1 MRYKVSCGFCIDFI
15 PHTFICYSVQLFVD
29 YIIFAKKERMESL
42 KQRRTIR
49 KYQQKDISADLL
61 NDLLETS
68 FRASTVG
75 NMQVYSVIVTRDAER
90 KAKLAP
96 AHFNQPMVR
105 TAPVVLT
112 FCIDLRRS
120 SKWCEQRKAEPGY
133 NNFEWFVT
141 GAVDTLLVAQTF
153 CVAAEEKGLGICYL
167 GTTTYNPQMIVE
179 ALELPE
185 LVFPI
190 TTVTVGWPA
199 EQPEQVDRL
208 PLEAIVHEEVYHDYT
223 PQDIDRL
230 YAYKESLPE
239 NKQFI
244 LENNKETLAQVFTDV
259 RYTKKDSEAM
269 SENLWKIM
277 KKQGF

>member
-1 MRYKVSCGFCIDFI
+1 MIILFI
-15 PHTFICYSVQLFVD
+15 SLQ
-29 YIIFAKKERMESL
+29 KKDMMDTV
-42 KQRRTIR
+42 KNRRTIR
-49 KYQQKDISADLL
+49 KYQQKDIAPDLL

-68 FRASTVG
+68 FRASTMG
-75 NMQVYSVIVTRDAER
+75 GMQLYSVIVTRDAEM
-90 KAKLAP
+90 KEKLSP
-96 AHFNQPMVR
+96 AHFNQPMVKG
-105 TAPVVLT
+105 APVVLT
-112 FCIDLRRS
+112 FCADFRRF

-153 CVAAEEKGLGICYL
+153 CVAAEKKGLGICYL

-179 ALELPE
+179 ALKLPE

-208 PLEAIVHEEVYHDYT
+208 PLEAIVHEEFYHDYT

-259 RYTKKDSEAM
+259 RYTKKDSETM

>member
-1 MRYKVSCGFCIDFI
+1 
-15 PHTFICYSVQLFVD
+15 
-29 YIIFAKKERMESL
+29 MESL

-112 FCIDLRRS
+112 FCIDLRRF

-141 GAVDTLLVAQTF
+141 GLSIPCWWHRLLCGCRGEGVGHLLSGNYHLQPSDDCRSVGVTGIGVSHHDSHSGMACRTAGTSGPF
-153 CVAAEEKGLGICYL
+153 AAGGHCTRRGL
-167 GTTTYNPQMIVE
+167 
-179 ALELPE
+179 
-185 LVFPI
+185 
-190 TTVTVGWPA
+190 
-199 EQPEQVDRL
+199 
-208 PLEAIVHEEVYHDYT
+208 
-223 PQDIDRL
+223 
-230 YAYKESLPE
+230 S
-239 NKQFI
+239 
-244 LENNKETLAQVFTDV
+244 
-259 RYTKKDSEAM
+259 
-269 SENLWKIM
+269 
-277 KKQGF
+277 

>member
-1 MRYKVSCGFCIDFI
+1 MNE
-15 PHTFICYSVQLFVD
+15 LFVD

-112 FCIDLRRS
+112 FCIDLRRF

-141 GAVDTLLVAQTF
+141 GAVDTLWHRLFVWLPRRRGWAF
-153 CVAAEEKGLGICYL
+153 AIW
-167 GTTTYNPQMIVE
+167 
-179 ALELPE
+179 ELP
-185 LVFPI
+185 L
-190 TTVTVGWPA
+190 TTL
-199 EQPEQVDRL
+199 R
-208 PLEAIVHEEVYHDYT
+208 
-223 PQDIDRL
+223 
-230 YAYKESLPE
+230 
-239 NKQFI
+239 
-244 LENNKETLAQVFTDV
+244 
-259 RYTKKDSEAM
+259 
-269 SENLWKIM
+269 
-277 KKQGF
+277 